1 VIDPNRVIAHHEAA
15 HAVVLYRTMGVAD
28 DVSIIPGPIT
38 TSDEGDVVRTLGEAS
53 GYGDSSNRNH
63 MKGRVLSCYA
73 GGHAQRR
80 CDPAEGELGCETDDE
95 IAAEVMRQN
104 GWEHREQEFRARA
117 RDLVDQHWPEI
128 VAVADELQ
136 RTPALD
142 NVEVELIADAAAG
155 LGEAMSGDLAT
166 ALARYRALRS
176 ARVAQGA

>member
-1 VIDPNRVIAHHEAA
+1 VARIDCISFASCSWSVTRSGAA
-15 HAVVLYRTMGVAD
+15 IR
-28 DVSIIPGPIT
+28 
-38 TSDEGDVVRTLGEAS
+38 
-53 GYGDSSNRNH
+53 
-63 MKGRVLSCYA
+63 GREV
-73 GGHAQRR
+73 
-80 CDPAEGELGCETDDE
+80 GCETDDE

-104 GWEHREQEFRARA
+104 GWEHREQEFRDCA

-155 LGEAMSGDLAT
+155 LGAAMSGDLAT

-176 ARVAQGA
+176 VRVAQDA